1 MKRVSKPVVKNHQLI
16 PRVAKPVVEDVLPPL
31 RLTPTEVA
39 HMLVAITDYDCDA
52 REEFEPL
59 IAKLSYHLAMAHL
72 YR

>member
-1 MKRVSKPVVKNHQLI
+1 MK
-16 PRVAKPVVEDVLPPL
+16 RVAKPVVENTLPPI

-39 HMLVAITDYDCDA
+39 QMLVAITVYDCDA

-59 IAKLSYHLAMAHL
+59 IAKLDYHLAMAHL